1 MNRFRD
7 RFSHLLDDSGFRGP
21 VLKLMTGT
29 GYAFVLA
36 YVAKTVLLRIYEPGD
51 FGIYAAV
58 FAIVSICQP
67 LVTLRY
73 EDALMISDTPRKAAH
88 AFFLSMGV
96 LVVMC
101 TLLLILIPLRHEIER
116 LFGEPAMADW
126 IWTVPVVLFIQRG
139 AKTMELWL
147 SRNERFG
154 LISAGQVAQST
165 VMTIVRIGAGFFR
178 ASPGGL
184 IFGFALG
191 HLAQG
196 MLYVKQMAASVKH
209 ALAVPPVTS
218 PATSPVTSPATSR
231 FSELSPGGLDSSLI
245 REVASRYRKFPMFTT
260 PAAMISAGVSQLPA
274 LLLLYYFNKEV
285 LGIYSQAFAVLFIPM
300 SQLAMTIA
308 QVFFVRA
315 VEAHRDGTLAGLS
328 ENIHKRMV
336 MIVLPVTAVLMVAG
350 GDIFEFLFSA
360 TWRASGEYLLFLG
373 PWILFTTVS
382 SPLTRLFDVLE
393 RQRYELVVAII
404 MFVVLTGAMI
414 IGGRTGDVTTTMIYL
429 GVGGAAVRILSIVL
443 LTRLAHV
450 PFRQVVKPYLRYAV
464 ICAPLLVALYFIGA
478 AASGWVTTLS
488 ACVAL
493 GLFGLYV
500 IRSEHL
506 LNVR

>member
-1 MNRFRD
+1 MSRLRD
-7 RFSHLLDDSGFRGP
+7 QFSHLLDDSGFRGP

-36 YVAKTVLLRIYEPGD
+36 YVAKTVLLRIYDPGD

-96 LVVMC
+96 LVGMC
-101 TLLLILIPLRHEIER
+101 ALLLILIPLRQEIEQ

-139 AKTMELWL
+139 AKNMELWL

-154 LISAGQVAQST
+154 LISGGQVAQST
-165 VMTIVRIGAGFFR
+165 VMTVVRIGAGFFR

-196 MLYVKQMAASVKH
+196 ALYVKQMASSLKT
-209 ALAVPPVTS
+209 ALAGS
-218 PATSPVTSPATSR
+218 ASDSAGGSR
-231 FSELSPGGLDSSLI
+231 RGFEPTLL
-245 REVASRYRKFPMFTT
+245 REVAYRYRKFPMFTT

-300 SQLAMTIA
+300 SQLAMIIA

-315 VEAHRDGTLAGLS
+315 VEAHRDGTLAILS

-336 MIVLPVTAVLMVAG
+336 MIVLPVTGVLMVAG
-350 GDIFEFLFSA
+350 GDIFQFLFSA
-360 TWRASGEYLLFLG
+360 TWRESGEYLLFLG

-393 RQRYELVVAII
+393 RQRYELVIAII
-404 MFVVLTGAMI
+404 MFVVLTGAMVA
-414 IGGRTGDVTTTMIYL
+414 GGRTGDVTITMISL
-429 GVGGAAVRILSIVL
+429 GVGGAAVRIFSIVL

-450 PFRQVVKPYLRYAV
+450 PLLQVVKPYIRYTLLS
-464 ICAPLLVALYFIGA
+464 APLLVVLYFVST
-478 AASGWVTTLS
+478 AASGFVTTLS
-488 ACVAL
+488 ACLAL

>member
-1 MNRFRD
+1 MKRLRA

-21 VLKLMTGT
+21 VLKLLTGT
-29 GYAFVLA
+29 GYAFILA
-36 YVAKTVLLRIYEPGD
+36 YVAKTILLRMYDPGD

-88 AFFLSMGV
+88 AFVLSMGV
-96 LVVMC
+96 LIGMC
-101 TLLLILIPLRHEIER
+101 MLLLVLIPLRHEIEQ

-147 SRNERFG
+147 SRNEQFS
-154 LISAGQVAQST
+154 LISGGQVAQST
-165 VMTIVRIGAGFFR
+165 VMTVVRIGAGFVR

-191 HLAQG
+191 HLAQAA
-196 MLYVKQMAASVKH
+196 LYVKRMGTSVRAA
-209 ALAVPPVTS
+209 L
-218 PATSPVTSPATSR
+218 
-231 FSELSPGGLDSSLI
+231 EGSPGGLDTGML
-245 REVASRYRKFPMFTT
+245 REVAVRYRKFPMFTT

-315 VEAHRDGTLAGLS
+315 VEAHREGTLAGLS

-336 MIVLPVTAVLMVAG
+336 MLVLPVTAVLMVVG
-350 GDIFEFLFSA
+350 GDVFEFLFSA

-393 RQRYELVVAII
+393 RQRFELVVAII

-414 IGGRTGDVTTTMIYL
+414 VGGRTGDVTTTMIYL
-429 GVGGAAVRILSIVL
+429 GVGGAAVRIFSIVL
-443 LTRLAHV
+443 LTRLARV
-450 PFRQVVKPYLRYAV
+450 PFRRVIKPYVRYTLV
-464 ICAPLLVALYFIGA
+464 CSPLLVALHFIGA
-478 AASGWVTTLS
+478 SANGLVTTFS

-500 IRSEHL
+500 IRKEQL

>member
-1 MNRFRD
+1 MNRLRA

-21 VLKLMTGT
+21 VLKLLTGT

-36 YVAKTVLLRIYEPGD
+36 YVAKTVLLRMYDPGD

-73 EDALMISDTPRKAAH
+73 EDAVMISDTPRKAAH
-88 AFFLSMGV
+88 AFVLSMGV
-96 LVVMC
+96 LIGMC
-101 TLLLILIPLRHEIER
+101 TLLLVLIPLRHEIEQ

-147 SRNERFG
+147 SRMERFS
-154 LISAGQVAQST
+154 LISGGQVAQST
-165 VMTIVRIGAGFFR
+165 VMTVVRIGAGFVR

-196 MLYVKQMAASVKH
+196 ALYVKQMAASLKT
-209 ALAVPPVTS
+209 ALAGPP
-218 PATSPVTSPATSR
+218 
-231 FSELSPGGLDSSLI
+231 EGLDATLV
-245 REVASRYRKFPMFTT
+245 REVARRYRKFPMFTT
-260 PAAMISAGVSQLPA
+260 PAAMISAAVSQLPA

-315 VEAHRDGTLAGLS
+315 VEAHRDGTLSELS
-328 ENIHKRMV
+328 GNIHKRMV
-336 MIVLPVTAVLMVAG
+336 MMVLPVTAVLMVTG
-350 GDIFEFLFSA
+350 GDVFEFLFSA

-393 RQRYELVVAII
+393 RQRYELVVAVI

-414 IGGRTGDVTTTMIYL
+414 TGGRTGDVTTTMIYL
-429 GVGGAAVRILSIVL
+429 GVGGAAVRIFSIVL
-443 LTRLAHV
+443 LTRLAGV
-450 PFRQVVKPYLRYAV
+450 PFGHVVKPYVRYALV
-464 ICAPLLVALYFIGA
+464 CAPLLIALYFIGTA
-478 AASGWVTTLS
+478 AGGLVTTLS
-488 ACVAL
+488 ALLAL

-500 IRSEHL
+500 VRTEHL

>member
-1 MNRFRD
+1 MSRLRD

-36 YVAKTVLLRIYEPGD
+36 YVAKTVLLRMYDPGD
-51 FGIYAAV
+51 FGIYAAI
-58 FAIVSICQP
+58 FAIVSICTP

-96 LVVMC
+96 LVGMC
-101 TLLLILIPLRHEIER
+101 TLLLILIPLRHEIEQ

-147 SRNERFG
+147 TRQERFS
-154 LISAGQVAQST
+154 LISGGQVAQST
-165 VMTIVRIGAGFFR
+165 VMTAVRIGAGMYR

-196 MLYVKQMAASVKH
+196 MLYVKQMVSSLKT
-209 ALAVPPVTS
+209 ALAEWPGEIANRT
-218 PATSPVTSPATSR
+218 R
-231 FSELSPGGLDSSLI
+231 GGLEPALI
-245 REVASRYRKFPMFTT
+245 REVAYRYRKFPMYTA
-260 PAAMISAGVSQLPA
+260 PAAMISAGISQLPA

-300 SQLAMTIA
+300 SQLSMVIA

-315 VEAHRDGTLAGLS
+315 VEAHRDGTLAILS

-336 MIVLPVTAVLMVAG
+336 MIVLPITGVLMVAG
-350 GDIFEFLFSA
+350 GDIFQFLFSA
-360 TWRASGEYLLFLG
+360 TWRESGEYLLFLG

-393 RQRYELVVAII
+393 RQRYELVIAII
-404 MFVVLTGAMI
+404 GFIVLTGAMI
-414 IGGRTGDVTTTMIYL
+414 AGGRTGNVAITMIAL
-429 GVGGAAVRILSIVL
+429 GVGGAAVRIFSIVL

-450 PFRQVVKPYLRYAV
+450 PLRQVVKPYIRYAFV
-464 ICAPLLVALYFIGA
+464 CSPLFVALYFVSTV
-478 AASGWVTTLS
+478 ASGFITTLC
-488 ACVAL
+488 ACLAL
-493 GLFGLYV
+493 GLYGLYV

>member
-1 MNRFRD
+1 MKRLTA

-21 VLKLMTGT
+21 VLKLLTGT

-36 YVAKTVLLRIYEPGD
+36 YVAKTVLLRMYDPGD

-88 AFFLSMGV
+88 AFVLSMGV
-96 LVVMC
+96 LIVMC
-101 TLLLILIPLRHEIER
+101 TLLLVLIPLRHEIEQ

-147 SRNERFG
+147 SRNEQFS
-154 LISAGQVAQST
+154 LISGGQVAQST
-165 VMTIVRIGAGFFR
+165 VMTVVRIGAGFVR

-191 HLAQG
+191 HLAQAA
-196 MLYVKQMAASVKH
+196 LYVKRMGTSLRS
-209 ALAVPPVTS
+209 ALEGPPAGLETGMLRDVAV
-218 PATSPVTSPATSR
+218 
-231 FSELSPGGLDSSLI
+231 
-245 REVASRYRKFPMFTT
+245 RYRKFPMFTT

-315 VEAHRDGTLAGLS
+315 VEAHREGTLAGLS

-336 MIVLPVTAVLMVAG
+336 MLVLPVTAVLMVVG
-350 GDIFEFLFSA
+350 GDVFEFLFSS
-360 TWRASGEYLLFLG
+360 TWRASGEYLLYLG

-393 RQRYELVVAII
+393 RQRFELVVAII
-404 MFVVLTGAMI
+404 MFTVLTGAMI
-414 IGGRTGDVTTTMIYL
+414 VGGRTGDVTTTMVYL
-429 GVGGAAVRILSIVL
+429 GVGGAGVRILSIVL
-443 LTRLAHV
+443 LTRLAGV
-450 PFRQVVKPYLRYAV
+450 PFRQVIRPYVRYTLV
-464 ICAPLLVALYFIGA
+464 CSPLLIALHFIGA
-478 AASGWVTTLS
+478 SASGLVTTFS

-500 IRSEHL
+500 IRKERL